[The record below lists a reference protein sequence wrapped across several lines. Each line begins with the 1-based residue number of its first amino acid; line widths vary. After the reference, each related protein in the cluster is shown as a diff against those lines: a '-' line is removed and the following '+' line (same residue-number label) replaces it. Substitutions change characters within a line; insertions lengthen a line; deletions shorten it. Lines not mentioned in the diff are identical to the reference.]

1 MEGNKSMTKSGN
13 RAASIFPSSGNDEAD
28 AAWAEL
34 GAELHLELLDWGNDE
49 RLRKNLHAITGKSNP
64 SDAESAYFIAVLRS
78 H

>member
-1 MEGNKSMTKSGN
+1 MTKSGN

-28 AAWAEL
+28 AAWVKLVAERD
-34 GAELHLELLDWGNDE
+34 LELLFWGTDE

-64 SDAESAYFIAVLRS
+64 SEAETAYFVAVLRS